1 MSENIANTTK
11 TGPKTGNRKKLV
23 AIIATAAV
31 LITGGVVTGVTVS
44 NYNAETAALCVAA
57 TDARAEALT
66 AADEASVAATAAVK
80 VTEAPFE
87 LKDLAGGAGTTTL
100 YIDRP
105 AVEAVPEVKKTE
117 TALAVPAVEARQSG
131 ADFIKD
137 VTDAQESLA
146 AVVIPEDC
154 TDRDQAAAITKAI
167 DDSAAAVV
175 TLDAAV
181 EALNADV
188 ELFKADEATRIL
200 AEREA
205 ARLAAEAEAARL
217 AAEEAARQAE
227 QNAYDGGN
235 DDGDGGS
242 GGGGNS
248 GGGGGGGLIVP
259 PHGGGGCPPGTTFIG
274 EGCA

>member
-1 MSENIANTTK
+1 MSE
-11 TGPKTGNRKKLV
+11 
-23 AIIATAAV
+23 
-31 LITGGVVTGVTVS
+31 
-44 NYNAETAALCVAA
+44 
-57 TDARAEALT
+57 
-66 AADEASVAATAAVK
+66 
-80 VTEAPFE
+80 
-87 LKDLAGGAGTTTL
+87 TTL
-100 YIDRP
+100 YVDRP
-105 AVEAVPEVKKTE
+105 AVEAVPEVKKTD
-117 TALAVPAVEARQSG
+117 TAPAVPAVEARQSG

-146 AVVIPEDC
+146 AVVVPEDC
-154 TDRDQAAAITKAI
+154 TDRDQAAAITAAI

-175 TLDAAV
+175 TLDGAV

-205 ARLAAEAEAARL
+205 ARLAAEAEAARVAAEQA
-217 AAEEAARQAE
+217 AAEEAARQQAE
-227 QNAYDGGN
+227 QDSWNDGGYDDYDGGGN
-235 DDGDGGS
+235 NGG
-242 GGGGNS
+242 GGGGNNGGGGGGGNN